1 MKKDVLVFQNPDDML
16 AQFIEPNMHI
26 HISATIGRPN
36 ALINSL
42 ARVFK
47 NKNPDFTISTVAF
60 HSTAHVLALK
70 KMMKKNSRRQKTSY
84 STLFSVFSYW

>member
-36 ALINSL
+36 ALISSL
-42 ARVFK
+42 APCF
-47 NKNPDFTISTVAF
+47 
-60 HSTAHVLALK
+60 
-70 KMMKKNSRRQKTSY
+70 
-84 STLFSVFSYW
+84 